1 MTIRDD
7 EKTVAARSRKVDR
20 MILAAISPLP
30 PPEEV
35 FADWLMS
42 VPAGISLEIAAQR
55 QIELIDRRGS
65 IHPDVTVLRSLLAA
79 VACSDDWPRP
89 VPNL

>member
-1 MTIRDD
+1 MTTRDD
-7 EKTVAARSRKVDR
+7 EKMVATRPQKVDAKT
-20 MILAAISPLP
+20 MATISPLP

-42 VPAGISLEIAAQR
+42 VPPGICLEIAAQR

-65 IHPDVTVLRSLLAA
+65 LHPGVAVLRSLLAA